1 MALIRSLLLGLGVYG
16 LVAVCFPDWT
26 GQAYHVMV
34 LSVIAGGSVAIW
46 ALDKV
51 LDLGTGAAKV
61 GIELAFL
68 VAIALF
74 LGYTM
79 PQKSGKPPFQQWA
92 EGARPNQLSARRG
105 LERLG
110 VNPNGPIASRLVT
123 LLPKR

>member
-1 MALIRSLLLGLGVYG
+1 MALIRTFVLGLLVYG
-16 LVAVCFPDWT
+16 LIVLCYPDWT

-34 LSVIAGGSVAIW
+34 LSVIAGGSVGVW
-46 ALDKV
+46 ALHKV
-51 LDLGTGAAKV
+51 LDLGTGTAKI

-92 EGARPNQLSARRG
+92 EGVRPTRDTARQG
-105 LERLG
+105 FDRLG
-110 VNPNGPIASRLVT
+110 ANPNGAIAAFIVNLF
-123 LLPKR
+123 PKR

>member
-1 MALIRSLLLGLGVYG
+1 MALIRSLLLGLGVYA

-105 LERLG
+105 LKRLG
-110 VNPNGPIASRLVT
+110 LDPDGAVASRLVT